1 MQSHA
6 IHRGRHSIIR
16 CPVPQE
22 FDHSVPSLSPH
33 SGVPSLS
40 PHSGVQSGVVEE
52 RERDRLD
59 ARLQP
64 EPGRGVEV
72 SGHDQA
78 GECEL
83 PGRGVEVYGYDQAG
97 ECELPGRGLEVSGY
111 DQAGE
116 CEPGW

>member
-1 MQSHA
+1 MQSPV
-6 IHRGRHSIIR
+6 ILRGTLSFVD

-22 FDHSVPSLSPH
+22 FDHSGPSLSPH
-33 SGVPSLS
+33 P
-40 PHSGVQSGVVEE
+40 GVQSGVVEE
-52 RERDRLD
+52 RERDRLN

-83 PGRGVEVYGYDQAG
+83 PGRGVEV
-97 ECELPGRGLEVSGY
+97 SGY